1 MNDTQLSNAK
11 ANRPAIVGLGMT
23 ELGRVYGKTANDFAI
38 EAIRLAADDA
48 GIGVKGI
55 DGVLTNCPPGA
66 GVGLAIQRDL
76 GLPNLRMLAEVQGY
90 GSSAGQMVQYA
101 SMAIMNGMADVVAC
115 VFADAPLQEGKKAS
129 EVYGN
134 KQLPAGMTALRRA
147 SGIPGPPA
155 SYAMAARRHMEQ
167 YGTTSEQLGAV
178 AVAARQ
184 WAQLN
189 PKAQMREPMTIA
201 DHQASRMIA
210 DPFHLLDC
218 CIVSNGAIAVI
229 VSRADR
235 AADMAKPAVYVHG
248 MGQAHAGYVM
258 ERGGDFGLVSP
269 AAMSGPA
276 ALAMA
281 GISVSDVD
289 MAQLYDCFT
298 FTTLIT
304 LEDYGF
310 CAKGEGGK
318 FVESGAI
325 APGGELPVNTGGG
338 ELSGYYMWGM
348 TPLSEAVIQA
358 RGEGGERQNHK
369 RDVIMVSGNGGVL
382 DNHSTLILSP
392 HQSLKGN

>member
-1 MNDTQLSNAK
+1 MSENPFVNAK

-23 ELGRVYGKTANDFAI
+23 ELGRVYGKTATDFAV
-38 EAIRLAADDA
+38 EAVTLAAKDA
-48 GIGVKGI
+48 GISVKGI
-55 DGVLTNCPPGA
+55 DGVMTNCPPGA
-66 GVGLAIQRDL
+66 GVGLALQREL
-76 GLPNLRMLAEVQGY
+76 GLPNLRLLTEIQGY

-101 SMAIMNGMADVVAC
+101 SMAVMNGLADVIVC

-155 SYAMAARRHMEQ
+155 SYAMAARRHMET

-189 PKAQMREPMTIA
+189 PQAQMREPITIA

-218 CIVSNGAIAVI
+218 CIVSNGGIAVI
-229 VSRADR
+229 VSRGDR
-235 AADMAKPAVYVHG
+235 AANMARPPVYVHG
-248 MGQAHAGYVM
+248 MGQAHAAYVM

-269 AAMSGPA
+269 AAISGPA
-276 ALAMA
+276 ALKMA
-281 GISVSDVD
+281 GVSANDVD

-318 FVESGAI
+318 FVASGAI
-325 APGGELPVNTGGG
+325 APGGSLPVNTGGG
-338 ELSGYYMWGM
+338 ELSGFYMWGM
-348 TPLSEAVIQA
+348 TPLSEAVIQG
-358 RGEGGERQNHK
+358 RGDGGERQQSK

-392 HQSLKGN
+392 HQSLKGS